1 MTGNES
7 KRDAYI
13 KVLEENLNEIKT
25 ELDSIEWHSFQ
36 LDNIQSVSKV
46 QGKIDWLIDNFK
58 NLK

>member
-7 KRDAYI
+7 KRYAYI
-13 KVLEENLNEIKT
+13 KVLEEGLKEIKT

-36 LDNIQSVSKV
+36 LDNIQSVAKV